1 MKNVILVMLRTNPHD
16 HFRYKIRFNELKK
29 LTRSLG
35 YKIKEEVMQT
45 KLKPKSTY
53 LIGDGKVKQIQEMV
67 KDLNIDKIIF
77 YNILTSKQKY
87 NLSKDTNCETID
99 RYDLILEIFDRTS
112 RDKLSKLQIEKAR
125 LNKDLPLVKIK
136 ASNRLKSE
144 HPGAKGRGVYA
155 YKSKIRGIQSKITKI
170 DEEIEKYKQLK
181 EVWLEKRKKLNMP
194 IICLTG
200 NYNAGKTTLFN
211 LLTDSD
217 KPVSDSPF
225 TTLSSKYQK
234 LTNKDILFIDTIGF
248 VIDIDPKLIHSFE
261 LNLFDIINADIIL
274 FLMDISDDFEIMKA
288 KFLSGINVLLDLE
301 IDHRKVLIVFNKM
314 DLVENEEIQKKI
326 EEIIQ
331 FFPYKF
337 PYLIVSA
344 ETSENISSLFKEIE
358 NLLLFLK

>member
-16 HFRYKIRFNELKK
+16 HSRYMIRFNELKE
-29 LTRSLG
+29 LTKSLE

-45 KLKPKSTY
+45 KLKPKSNY
-53 LIGDGKVKQIQEMV
+53 LIGDGKVKEIKEMV
-67 KDLNIDKIIF
+67 EHLNIDKIIF

-87 NLSKDTNCETID
+87 NLSKTTNCETID

-125 LNKDLPLVKIK
+125 LNKDLPLVKIT

-144 HPGAKGRGVYA
+144 HPGARGRGEYS

-181 EVWLEKRKKLNMP
+181 EVWLENRKKLSMP

-200 NYNAGKTTLFN
+200 NYNAGKTSLFN
-211 LLTDSD
+211 LLTDSN

-234 LTNKDILFIDTIGF
+234 LTNKDMLFIDTIGF

-274 FLMDISDDFEIMKA
+274 FLIDISDEFEIMKA

-301 IDHRKVLIVFNKM
+301 IDHRKVIIVFNKM
-314 DLVENEEIQKKI
+314 DLVKNEKIQKKI
-326 EEIIQ
+326 EELIQ

-337 PYLIVSA
+337 PHVIISA
-344 ETSENISSLFKEIE
+344 ENSENIESLFIEIE
-358 NLLLFLK
+358 NLL